1 MRATPSELRN
11 DMLIRYQGEWQ
22 RILEFHHVSQGQ
34 MPALIR
40 AKLKQLSTGE
50 EREVRLRAGEEVELL
65 TAARRPCDFLY
76 QNEESFVFLNPETY
90 DEVPFPATH
99 FGAASR
105 FLKPGAV
112 AEGILAGDQL
122 VNVELPHS
130 LDITVKDT
138 SDTISGEYS
147 AKGWKIAI
155 VETGARIEVPLFVH
169 PEDVVKVNTKTGEY
183 MERVHPT

>member
-11 DMLIRYQGEWQ
+11 DMLIRYRGEWQ

-34 MPALIR
+34 MQALIR

-50 EREVRLRAGEEVELL
+50 EHEVRLRAGEVVELL
-65 TAARRPCDFLY
+65 PAEHRHCDFLY
-76 QNEESFVFLNPETY
+76 RDEDHFIFLNPATY
-90 DEVPFPATH
+90 DEVPFPAEH
-99 FGAASR
+99 FGGASR
-105 FLKPGAV
+105 FLKSGVV

-130 LDITVKDT
+130 LDVTVKDT

-147 AKGWKIAI
+147 AKGWKTAI
-155 VETGARIEVPLFVH
+155 VETGARIEVPLFVQ
-169 PEDVVKVNTKTGEY
+169 PEDVVKVNTRTGEY
-183 MERVHPT
+183 MERVHPS